1 MIRIQRSNLRHID
14 RNIFSGGILS
24 AIRNTH
30 EATGAAMTIRGR
42 FFSSLKRPKRHSG
55 LQKEV
60 LSLYRSLL
68 RRAKTL
74 GQGNVV
80 NVRKTF
86 RRDALSI
93 PRTDIRR
100 IEHYLRRGN
109 KLLRDSQTFNATSIK
124 II

>member
-1 MIRIQRSNLRHID
+1 MLYESKNMNGEL
-14 RNIFSGGILS
+14 G
-24 AIRNTH
+24 T
-30 EATGAAMTIRGR
+30 AMTIKGQ
-42 FFSSLKRPKRHSG
+42 FFSSSKQQRRHSG

-68 RRAKTL
+68 RRAKIL
-74 GQGNVV
+74 GQGNVE

-93 PRTDIRR
+93 PRTDIQR

-109 KLLRDSQTFNATSIK
+109 KLLRDSQTFNTTSIK